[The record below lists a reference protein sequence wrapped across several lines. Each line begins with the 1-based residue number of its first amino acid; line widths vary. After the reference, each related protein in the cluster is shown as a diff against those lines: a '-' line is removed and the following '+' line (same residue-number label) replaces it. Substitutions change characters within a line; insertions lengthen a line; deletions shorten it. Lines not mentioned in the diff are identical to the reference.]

1 MQMLEKYNREIQ
13 KITKLFVMIISSY
26 FIVST
31 TAPDMSYKDIGRII
45 IMVTVVFMIID
56 TYYPSVDYE

>member
-1 MQMLEKYNREIQ
+1 MQILEKYNREIQ
-13 KITKLFVMIISSY
+13 KIIKLFIMLISSY
-26 FIVST
+26 FIVYT

-45 IMVTVVFMIID
+45 IMVTFVFMIID